1 MEGKYFSII
10 DFCQTAIFC
19 KRKKSEQSLV
29 EEHTAK
35 SILEQILRQ
44 KYQEKKNFV
53 PENTWLST
61 SSPNL
66 YAEVNGNF
74 SNKPTIC
81 IKTDK
86 FSQVASKEIQF
97 KSLTIDYKRTVKRKQ
112 SYKKEN
118 KININSRRK
127 SFKHDQKIFHE
138 SLPHKSNSL
147 FTSCPNLDKITR
159 KEEKDLVPNEDSL
172 KFDNVDEFTTNL
184 FLSDVVVDESNF
196 DLVSLNFD

>member
-1 MEGKYFSII
+1 M
-10 DFCQTAIFC
+10 
-19 KRKKSEQSLV
+19 
-29 EEHTAK
+29 

-86 FSQVASKEIQF
+86 TLFNSEKFSQVTSKEIQF

-118 KININSRRK
+118 KINNNSRRK
-127 SFKHDQKIFHE
+127 SFKH
-138 SLPHKSNSL
+138 
-147 FTSCPNLDKITR
+147 
-159 KEEKDLVPNEDSL
+159 
-172 KFDNVDEFTTNL
+172 
-184 FLSDVVVDESNF
+184 
-196 DLVSLNFD
+196 

>member
-1 MEGKYFSII
+1 MFNLQGKYFSII
-10 DFCQTAIFC
+10 DFCQTVIFC

-44 KYQEKKNFV
+44 KYQEKKNFG

-81 IKTDK
+81 IKSDKNSLNSDK
-86 FSQVASKEIQF
+86 FSQVCSKEIQF
-97 KSLTIDYKRTVKRKQ
+97 KSLTIDYRQVKRKQ

-127 SFKHDQKIFHE
+127 SFKHNQKIFQQ
-138 SLPHKSNSL
+138 SLPYKSNSM
-147 FTSCPNLDKITR
+147 FTSCPNLDKMTR
-159 KEEKDLVPNEDSL
+159 KEDQDLITNED
-172 KFDNVDEFTTNL
+172 K
-184 FLSDVVVDESNF
+184 
-196 DLVSLNFD
+196 